1 MAKIDIGAIL
11 RNVEDQTKALAQT
24 QIKDY
29 TQQAVGDVKDL
40 LEKSK
45 ADLQRWVEEFA
56 RGDIDKDEFESLVQ
70 GQLDVAEMRA
80 LKQAG
85 LAEVQIE
92 SFVNGVIDIVVNA
105 ALGAIKF

>member
-1 MAKIDIGAIL
+1 MAKIDINGIL
-11 RNVEDQTKALAQT
+11 KNVEDQTKALAQK

-29 TQQAVGDVKDL
+29 SQQALTDVKSS
-40 LEKSK
+40 LEDAK
-45 ADLQRWVEEFA
+45 ADLQRWVEELA
-56 RGDIDKDEFESLVQ
+56 TSKIDKDEFESLVQ
-70 GQLDVAEMRA
+70 GQLDVGKMQA

-105 ALGAIKF
+105 AFAAIP

>member
-1 MAKIDIGAIL
+1 MANIDINGLL
-11 RNVEDQTKALAQT
+11 RSVEEQTKALAQK
-24 QIKDY
+24 QFKQY

-45 ADLQRWVEEFA
+45 NDLKRWVEELA
-56 RGDIDKDEFESLVQ
+56 RGEMDKDEFQSLVQ

-92 SFVNGVIDIVVNA
+92 SFVNGVVDIVVNA
-105 ALGAIKF
+105 AFAAIP

>member
-1 MAKIDIGAIL
+1 MANIDIGAIL
-11 RNVEDQTKALAQT
+11 KDVENQTKALAQK

-29 TQQAVGDVKDL
+29 SQQAVGDVKDL
-40 LEKSK
+40 LERSK
-45 ADLQRWVEEFA
+45 DDLKLWTEELA
-56 RGDIDKDEFESLVQ
+56 RGEMDKGEFQSLVR
-70 GQLDVAEMRA
+70 GQVDVAEMRA

-105 ALGAIKF
+105 AFAAIP

>member
-1 MAKIDIGAIL
+1 MAININDIL
-11 RNVEDQTKALAQT
+11 RSVEDQTKALAQ
-24 QIKDY
+24 QQFKQY
-29 TQQAVGDVKDL
+29 TQQALGDVKSSLQDAKEDL
-40 LEKSK
+40 K
-45 ADLQRWVEEFA
+45 RWIEELA

-70 GQLDVAEMRA
+70 GQIDVAKMQA

-105 ALGAIKF
+105 AFAAIP